1 MHVLI
6 ARHAFI
12 TSMKIRIA
20 TRKSALALW
29 QAEEVSR
36 LLLQVHGDSISIEL
50 IKMTTTGDQLLEE
63 SLATQGGKGL
73 FVKELERGLLENTA
87 DIAVHSMKDVPI
99 ELPPSLHVPVILERA
114 NVCDAFVS
122 NNYDNLDA
130 LPENAIIGTSSS
142 RRACQIKASYPNLQ
156 IKLLR
161 GNVNTRLAKLDDG
174 QYDAIILA
182 AAGLQRLG
190 FNERIRSLLSI
201 DVSLPAIGQG
211 AIGIE
216 CRENDENIE
225 TMIKSLNHETTNI
238 CVTAERA
245 ISQSLVGGCQLPIAG
260 FAELSGDQLHLR
272 SLVGMPDGSKICRS
286 QATGSKAAPVELG
299 KKVADDLRNLG
310 ASEILEMCT

>member
-1 MHVLI
+1 MEL
-6 ARHAFI
+6 
-12 TSMKIRIA
+12 RIA

-36 LLLQVHGDSISIEL
+36 LLREIHGDSLSIRL
-50 IKMTTTGDQLLEE
+50 IKMTTTGDQLLKE

-73 FVKELERGLLENTA
+73 FVKELERGLLDHDA

-99 ELPPSLHVPVILERA
+99 ELPDSLHLPVILKRA
-114 NVCDAFVS
+114 NPCDAFVS
-122 NNYDNLDA
+122 NTYDELKD
-130 LPENAIIGTSSS
+130 LPNNAIVGTSSS
-142 RRACQIKASYPNLQ
+142 RRACQIMALYPHLE

-161 GNVNTRLAKLDDG
+161 GNVNTRLAKLDEG
-174 QYDAIILA
+174 QYDSIILA

-190 FNERIRSLLSI
+190 FDERIRSRLST

-216 CRENDENIE
+216 CRKNDNDVEKLIAP
-225 TMIKSLNHETTNI
+225 LNHSETNI

-245 ISQSLVGGCQLPIAG
+245 ISQSLEGGCQLPIA
-260 FAELSGDQLHLR
+260 AYAQLDNDAIHLR

-286 QATGSKAAPVELG
+286 ESTGSKSNPIELG
-299 KKVADDLRNLG
+299 NRVAAELVSLG
-310 ASEILEMCT
+310 ANEILKACS

>member
-1 MHVLI
+1 
-6 ARHAFI
+6 
-12 TSMKIRIA
+12 MKIRIA

-36 LLLQVHGDSISIEL
+36 LLREAHGDSISIEL
-50 IKMTTTGDQLLEE
+50 IKMTTTGDQLLQE

-73 FVKELERGLLENTA
+73 FVKELERGLLDNSA

-99 ELPPSLHVPVILERA
+99 ELPPSLHLPVILERA
-114 NVCDAFVS
+114 NPCDAFVS
-122 NNYDNLDA
+122 NTYENLDA
-130 LPENAIIGTSSS
+130 LPNNAVVGTSSS
-142 RRACQIKASYPNLQ
+142 RRACQIKASYPDFE

-182 AAGLQRLG
+182 VAGLNRLG
-190 FNERIRSLLSI
+190 FSERIRSHLTPE
-201 DVSLPAIGQG
+201 VSLPAIGQG

-216 CRENDENIE
+216 CREHDAEIE
-225 TMIKSLNHETTNI
+225 KLIACLNHEDTKI

-245 ISQSLVGGCQLPIAG
+245 ISQNLDGGCQLPIAG
-260 FAELSGDQLHLR
+260 FAELNDDELRLR

-286 QATGSKAAPVELG
+286 EAMGSRSTPVELG
-299 KKVADDLRNLG
+299 RQIADELRKLG
-310 ASEILEMCT
+310 ADKILAACS

>member
-1 MHVLI
+1 MSCKQDMH
-6 ARHAFI
+6 FYF
-12 TSMKIRIA
+12 TMKIRIA

-36 LLLQVHGDSISIEL
+36 FLRETHGESLEIEL

-73 FVKELERGLLENTA
+73 FVKELERGLLENSA

-99 ELPPSLHVPVILERA
+99 ELPPSLHLPVILERA
-114 NVCDAFVS
+114 NPQDAFVS
-122 NNYDNLDA
+122 NTYDSLDA
-130 LPENAIIGTSSS
+130 LPKHAIVGTSSS
-142 RRACQIKASYPNLQ
+142 RRACQIKASFPDLE

-161 GNVNTRLAKLDDG
+161 GNVNTRLSKLDDG
-174 QYDAIILA
+174 HYDAIILA
-182 AAGLQRLG
+182 VAGLQRLG
-190 FNERIRSLLSI
+190 FEQRIRSHLNI

-216 CRENDENIE
+216 CRENDSAIE
-225 TMIKSLNHETTNI
+225 KLIEPLNHKTTNI

-245 ISQSLVGGCQLPIAG
+245 ISQNLDGGCQLPIAG
-260 FAELSGDQLHLR
+260 YAVLDNDQIHLR

-286 QATGSKAAPVELG
+286 ETRGAKTAAIELG
-299 KKVADDLRNLG
+299 QKVAEDLRELG
-310 ASEILEMCT
+310 ADEILRACL

>member
-1 MHVLI
+1 
-6 ARHAFI
+6 
-12 TSMKIRIA
+12 MKIRIA

-36 LLLQVHGDSISIEL
+36 LLHQARGDSISIEL
-50 IKMTTTGDQLLEE
+50 IKMTTTGDQLLKE

-73 FVKELERGLLENTA
+73 FVKELERGLLDNTA

-99 ELPPSLHVPVILERA
+99 ELPPSLHLPVILERA
-114 NVCDAFVS
+114 NACDAFVS
-122 NNYDNLDA
+122 NTYENLDA

-142 RRACQIKASYPNLQ
+142 RRACQIKASYPHFE

-182 AAGLQRLG
+182 VAGLQRLG
-190 FNERIRSLLSI
+190 FNDRIRSMLST

-216 CRENDENIE
+216 CRKNDTEIE
-225 TMIKSLNHETTNI
+225 TIIETLNHETTKI

-245 ISQSLVGGCQLPIAG
+245 ISQNLDGGCQLPIAG
-260 FAELSGDQLHLR
+260 FAKLNDDELYLR

-286 QATGSKAAPVELG
+286 QATGDKASPVELG
-299 KKVADDLRNLG
+299 QKVAADLRRLG
-310 ASEILEMCT
+310 ASEILEACV

>member
-1 MHVLI
+1 
-6 ARHAFI
+6 
-12 TSMKIRIA
+12 MKIRIA

-36 LLLQVHGDSISIEL
+36 LLHQAHGNSISIEL
-50 IKMTTTGDQLLEE
+50 IKMITTGDQLLKE

-73 FVKELERGLLENTA
+73 FVKELERGLLDNTA

-99 ELPPSLHVPVILERA
+99 ELPPSLHLPVILERA
-114 NVCDAFVS
+114 NACDAFVS
-122 NNYDNLDA
+122 NTYENLDA

-142 RRACQIKASYPNLQ
+142 RRACQIKASYPHFE

-182 AAGLQRLG
+182 VAGLQRLG
-190 FNERIRSLLSI
+190 FNERIRSMLST

-216 CRENDENIE
+216 CRENDTEIE
-225 TMIKSLNHETTNI
+225 TMIETLNHETTKI

-245 ISQSLVGGCQLPIAG
+245 ISQNLDGGCQLPIAG
-260 FAELSGDQLHLR
+260 FAKLNDDELYLR

-286 QATGSKAAPVELG
+286 QATGDKASPVELG
-299 KKVADDLRNLG
+299 QKVAADLRRLG
-310 ASEILEMCT
+310 ASEILEACV

>member
-1 MHVLI
+1 
-6 ARHAFI
+6 
-12 TSMKIRIA
+12 MKIRIA

-36 LLLQVHGDSISIEL
+36 LLHQAHGNSISIEL
-50 IKMTTTGDQLLEE
+50 IKMTTTGDQLLKE

-73 FVKELERGLLENTA
+73 FVKELERGLLDNTA

-99 ELPPSLHVPVILERA
+99 ELPPSLHLPVILKRA
-114 NVCDAFVS
+114 NACDAFIS
-122 NNYDNLDA
+122 NTYENLDA

-142 RRACQIKASYPNLQ
+142 RRACQIKASYPHFE

-182 AAGLQRLG
+182 TAGLQRLG
-190 FNERIRSLLSI
+190 FNERIRSILSTN
-201 DVSLPAIGQG
+201 VSLPAIGQG

-216 CRENDENIE
+216 CRENDAEIE
-225 TMIKSLNHETTNI
+225 TMIEALNHETTKI

-245 ISQSLVGGCQLPIAG
+245 ISQNLDGGCQLPIAG
-260 FAELSGDQLHLR
+260 FAELNGDELHLR

-286 QATGSKAAPVELG
+286 QATGVKTAPAELG
-299 KKVADDLRNLG
+299 QKVAADLRRLG
-310 ASEILEMCT
+310 ASEILEACV